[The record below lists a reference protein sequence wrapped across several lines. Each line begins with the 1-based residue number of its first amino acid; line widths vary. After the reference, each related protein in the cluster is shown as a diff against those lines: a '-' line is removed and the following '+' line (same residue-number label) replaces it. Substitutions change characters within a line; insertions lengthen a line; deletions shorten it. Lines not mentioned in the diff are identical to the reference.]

1 MAKYKIADLVVEMNT
16 FGRTEKQAADYLV
29 YEEAESNFSI
39 PSDGARFF
47 RDHPEMDL
55 DDSEYFSSGSAFYR
69 QLLHFGGIM
78 LHSSCVVVDDRAY
91 LFSAPSG
98 MGKSTHTELWLKLF
112 GDRAYILND
121 DKPAIRVLDGKVY
134 VYGTP
139 WSGKYDIQ
147 RNSRVALGGI
157 AVLRRAE
164 SNSIRHMESDKAIY
178 ELMSQSVRPK
188 SADALMK
195 YVDTIGKIVS
205 TNMVYEFSCNMDISA
220 AILSYE
226 TMSGKRFIYED

>member
-1 MAKYKIADLVVEMNT
+1 
-16 FGRTEKQAADYLV
+16 
-29 YEEAESNFSI
+29 
-39 PSDGARFF
+39 
-47 RDHPEMDL
+47 MDL